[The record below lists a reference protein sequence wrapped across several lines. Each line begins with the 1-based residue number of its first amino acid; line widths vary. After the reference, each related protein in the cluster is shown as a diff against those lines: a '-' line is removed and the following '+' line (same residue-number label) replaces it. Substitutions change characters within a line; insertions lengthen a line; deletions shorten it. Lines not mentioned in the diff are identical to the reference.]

1 MTEKNDSPEGEFEE
15 ANNRL
20 SEGLKSCRAVLSNYR
35 ALLESEGKDGAAGEE
50 ESSDEPENPPPPS
63 I

>member
-1 MTEKNDSPEGEFEE
+1 VTEKNDSPEGEFEE

-35 ALLESEGKDGAAGEE
+35 ALLESEGKEGAPDDR
-50 ESSDEPENPPPPS
+50 ESSGKPEEPPLS
-63 I
+63 SA

>member
-1 MTEKNDSPEGEFEE
+1 VTEKNDSPEGEFEE

-35 ALLESEGKDGAAGEE
+35 ALLESEGKEGAAGDDEP
-50 ESSDEPENPPPPS
+50 SDEPENPPPPS
-63 I
+63 T

>member
-1 MTEKNDSPEGEFEE
+1 VTEKNDSPEGEFED

-35 ALLESEGKDGAAGEE
+35 ALLESEGKDGAAGEDQ
-50 ESSDEPENPPPPS
+50 SSDEPENPPPPS
-63 I
+63 A

>member
-1 MTEKNDSPEGEFEE
+1 VTEKNDSPEGEFEE

-35 ALLESEGKDGAAGEE
+35 ALLESEGKEGAAGD
-50 ESSDEPENPPPPS
+50 DEPSDKPEEPPLS
-63 I
+63 SA